1 MQTYARRQ
9 ICSGA
14 QHCLPDLRRWDLA
27 LQPRAELSRQVSVC
41 SHQLLG
47 RSGRWN
53 AAPRHPGL
61 TQPGISH
68 TPSLTSFSVCFIPL
82 PTQCLL
88 KSLLHHGKHE
98 TWVPW
103 ASWESSHNLAATK
116 HRTTVWPF
124 HHTHCRPGGPSFHLG
139 GRRPCQEQK
148 KPPGNV
154 RGKLT
159 LPSRITNTSE
169 EKDDLGPGGF
179 AVCL

>member
-1 MQTYARRQ
+1 MGQASQ
-9 ICSGA
+9 S
-14 QHCLPDLRRWDLA
+14 
-27 LQPRAELSRQVSVC
+27 RAELPRQVNVC

-47 RSGRWN
+47 RGGRWN
-53 AAPRHPGL
+53 VAPRHPGL

-103 ASWESSHNLAATK
+103 ASWESSHNLTVTK
-116 HRTTVWPF
+116 HRTNSVAI
-124 HHTHCRPGGPSFHLG
+124 PSHPLWA
-139 GRRPCQEQK
+139 RRPQIPPWRVQTLSGTR
-148 KPPGNV
+148 KPPGHV

-159 LPSRITNTSE
+159 LPLRLTNTS
-169 EKDDLGPGGF
+169 
-179 AVCL
+179 